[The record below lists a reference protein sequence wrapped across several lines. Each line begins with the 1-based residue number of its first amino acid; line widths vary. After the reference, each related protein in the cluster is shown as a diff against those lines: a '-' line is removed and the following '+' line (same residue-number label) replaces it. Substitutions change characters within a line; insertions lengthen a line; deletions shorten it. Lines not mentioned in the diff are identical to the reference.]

1 MVQPTQNVCKPAGEW
16 NHVLISINYN
26 SNKGSVKLNDVEIV
40 TFALTGPEWD
50 ALVVDSK
57 FSDWDDFA
65 KFKTGKIGLQD
76 HGDGVSYRNIKIR
89 EL

>member
-1 MVQPTQNVCKPAGEW
+1 MYANPLENGIMFLFQLITPPIKP
-16 NHVLISINYN
+16 
-26 SNKGSVKLNDVEIV
+26 SVKLNDVEIV
-40 TFALTGPEWD
+40 KFPLRGPEWD
-50 ALVVDSK
+50 DLVVNSK
-57 FSDWDDFA
+57 FKDWKDFA